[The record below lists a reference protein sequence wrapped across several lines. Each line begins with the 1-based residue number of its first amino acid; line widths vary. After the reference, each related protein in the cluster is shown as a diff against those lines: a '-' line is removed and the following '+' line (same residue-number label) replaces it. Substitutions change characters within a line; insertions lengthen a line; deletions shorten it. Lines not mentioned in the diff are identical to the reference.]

1 MIAVGTKIKAK
12 FDDPAYNGGYGIKE
26 GDILVVCESPEFFEH
41 DGSVWVKT
49 SENPHVNWATDW
61 KLYVEL
67 CVATNSQAFKKEW
80 GIVE

>member
-12 FDDPAYNGGYGIKE
+12 FDDVDNGGYGIKE

-61 KLYVEL
+61 EFYVEL
-67 CVATNSQAFKKEW
+67 CVATRSQAFEKEW
-80 GIVE
+80 EIVE